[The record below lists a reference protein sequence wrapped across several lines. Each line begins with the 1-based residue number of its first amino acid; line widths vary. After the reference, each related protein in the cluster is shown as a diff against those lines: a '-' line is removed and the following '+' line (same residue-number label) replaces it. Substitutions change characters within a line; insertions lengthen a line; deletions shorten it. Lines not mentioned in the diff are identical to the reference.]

1 MKRQKGEKALVYIT
15 NPTIKKLVRHDVD
28 NENVTISLKN
38 GDIVTLF
45 RVIDS
50 NEGIFC
56 FNSNAGKYYY
66 RDTYDNYRFISKTTT
81 YNNDVGRVSEVT
93 IADGISS
100 KISDVTKLINK
111 NEYMH
116 RRVRRKYTWT
126 HPTILGKRK
135 R

>member
-1 MKRQKGEKALVYIT
+1 MKRQKGEKALVNIT
-15 NPTIKKLVRHDVD
+15 NPNIKKLIRHDVD
-28 NENVTISLKN
+28 NENVTISLIT
-38 GDIVTLF
+38 GDMVTLF

-56 FNSNAGKYYY
+56 LENSSGKYYY
-66 RDTYDNYRFISKTTT
+66 RDTFNNYSFISTATT
-81 YNNDVGRVSEVT
+81 YDDTFSNVSQAT
-93 IADGISS
+93 LSDGISS
-100 KISDVTKLINK
+100 KISDVTKLIDK
-111 NEYMH
+111 NETIH